1 MNNDNEQPYVPQAG
15 DTIRHEVW
23 APGDTALITAVG
35 RTHMLLSR
43 NGAPDR
49 EAWQIR
55 NHWIKVETPLP
66 LPEQWSNVYPDG
78 FWQSHTTAM
87 SARVNSHD
95 GRIAVLHIWT
105 DADGV
110 DHAEI
115 LRIKQ

>member
-1 MNNDNEQPYVPQAG
+1 MDTNYTPKVG
-15 DTIRHEVW
+15 DSVRRASWMPSMHSV
-23 APGDTALITAVG
+23 DVTAIG
-35 RTHMLLSR
+35 RYRFLGVDSDGEFPHDL
-43 NGAPDR
+43 NGK
-49 EAWQIR
+49 
-55 NHWIKVETPLP
+55 WIKVETPLP

-78 FWQSHTTAM
+78 FWQSHTTAV
-87 SARVNSHD
+87 SAGVNSHD